1 MKPEKLF
8 SGLGTSDGEYGV
20 VNSENISIDAMQ
32 DNRGECHRRS
42 IEMHAN
48 DNLGLVSQRDC
59 TNRPKITPQECLSE
73 TEQICHHGEN
83 RTKAGLDVD
92 DAETGGDHTN
102 ESRVDECCAEKV
114 NDTETG
120 LDVDSC
126 CGDAQTGGDH
136 TNESCVD
143 GCCVRDSSVMV
154 EEVTGSCE
162 AVSSKEQLLT
172 SFEVVPSKSEGLQSI
187 HDIRETT
194 RCNTNSNQHTGKG
207 RLCIESSDSTL
218 KKRSCKVSR
227 QKIEVSSKPECC
239 NISCVERI
247 ASRSCEKR
255 TFKGSTNVGIS
266 GSSSTDSLSE
276 KFFSEQYSRM
286 YNRYSSILKNLG
298 CICNYLRTLGKES
311 CCLPKVRFCSGEGA
325 SKKTKY
331 SYRNSSGC
339 LTKKKTH
346 GDKERLSNDNG
357 HADFVCSK
365 SCCTKM
371 KDLCC
376 YLNYFW
382 TLFE

>member
-136 TNESCVD
+136 TNESRVDECCAEKVNDTETGLDVDSCCGDAQTGGDHTNESCVD

-162 AVSSKEQLLT
+162 AVSSKE
-172 SFEVVPSKSEGLQSI
+172 
-187 HDIRETT
+187 
-194 RCNTNSNQHTGKG
+194 
-207 RLCIESSDSTL
+207 
-218 KKRSCKVSR
+218 
-227 QKIEVSSKPECC
+227 
-239 NISCVERI
+239 
-247 ASRSCEKR
+247 
-255 TFKGSTNVGIS
+255 
-266 GSSSTDSLSE
+266 
-276 KFFSEQYSRM
+276 
-286 YNRYSSILKNLG
+286 
-298 CICNYLRTLGKES
+298 
-311 CCLPKVRFCSGEGA
+311 
-325 SKKTKY
+325 
-331 SYRNSSGC
+331 
-339 LTKKKTH
+339 
-346 GDKERLSNDNG
+346 
-357 HADFVCSK
+357 
-365 SCCTKM
+365 
-371 KDLCC
+371 
-376 YLNYFW
+376 
-382 TLFE
+382 

>member
-187 HDIRETT
+187 HDIRKTT

-227 QKIEVSSKPECC
+227 QK
-239 NISCVERI
+239 N
-247 ASRSCEKR
+247 
-255 TFKGSTNVGIS
+255 
-266 GSSSTDSLSE
+266 
-276 KFFSEQYSRM
+276 
-286 YNRYSSILKNLG
+286 
-298 CICNYLRTLGKES
+298 
-311 CCLPKVRFCSGEGA
+311 
-325 SKKTKY
+325 
-331 SYRNSSGC
+331 
-339 LTKKKTH
+339 
-346 GDKERLSNDNG
+346 
-357 HADFVCSK
+357 
-365 SCCTKM
+365 
-371 KDLCC
+371 
-376 YLNYFW
+376 
-382 TLFE
+382 